1 MSQTS
6 SNPADQTATS
16 RYATNE
22 RGIQP
27 LSSSGH
33 VGEHATFMG
42 DAVHSEPIYPPQK
55 VKHQNPPD
63 WRQVLSFRAKAVAI
77 AIAISALPVLGLG
90 ATVYYFANRS
100 ITEQSIPAKQ
110 ARATDPADIASVPQT
125 QLPLTLAIET
135 AVAVLLLVGLI
146 AAFLA
151 NRAMRPILTSDATT
165 EELDNEKLESAD
177 IAFARLATQFAQDQ
191 AMLPGQQEAEAD
203 HAKLIQE
210 ISHRI
215 RESVFLEDVLKTA
228 VKEVRRALK
237 ADRVFC
243 YRFNSDWSGLVV
255 AESVAPGWPSC
266 LKIKVA
272 DTYFS
277 GSNEGIEK
285 YKNGRV
291 CVIDNIYKGG
301 LTDCHVKLL
310 EQFAIK
316 ANLIAPIL
324 QNNQLFALMIAN
336 QCSEPRTWEK
346 HDVDLFV
353 QLATQVGLAIDQASF
368 LEKQEAEV
376 ERTQLLTE
384 ITLRIR
390 QSLYLEDILKTTVK
404 EVRRAL
410 KTDRVLIYG
419 LDPTNWDGIVV
430 AESVATAWPQTL
442 RVKLNTPYFKE
453 TYVEKSKDGLIR
465 VINDIYQ
472 EPGLADYQIKLLE
485 QFAVKAE
492 LVAPILRNNQLLG
505 LMIAH
510 QCSTLRTWEKH
521 DVDLFVQL
529 ATQVGLAVDVV
540 SLLEQIQQE

>member
-390 QSLYLEDILKTTVK
+390 QSLYLEDILKITVK

-430 AESVATAWPQTL
+430 AESVATAWPQIL